1 MKRRQFITLLG
12 GAAAAPWPH
21 AARAQ
26 QGDRVRALLLRIY
39 RAQAEGDAARIGQFI
54 KEIESQVGWT
64 AQLPWSAGTIEQRRT
79 DGLRLLRQVPAITAL
94 AQLDSSGKEQLRV
107 SRLSMDVVGSQTD
120 FSRDPKFTET
130 VAHKVYYGPV
140 YFVRRELEHVAV
152 PEHVVVPERGEL
164 SGIGILVLKA
174 DGLIKVL
181 TPIDGKPAAK
191 AGIMANDIITALDDE
206 PVQGLT
212 LNQVV
217 EKMRGPANTK
227 IKLTI
232 MREGHDQ
239 PIELSITR
247 DVIRGTPGVGADV
260 STVVR
265 AETPATGPQ
274 PYMTLALAS
283 PRRESGVSVAEVNL
297 KLVWDVISQMT
308 VGEQGLAY
316 LLDAQNRV
324 IVHPDVSLARRDFS
338 GLAQVQAARAAGA
351 GAITAPVEVA
361 RDINGREVLTAYA
374 AVAPLGWLV
383 FVEAPA
389 EETNAPAQ

>member
-1 MKRRQFITLLG
+1 MRRREFITLLG

-39 RAQAEGDAARIGQFI
+39 RAQAEGAAARIGQFI

-64 AQLPWSAGTIEQRRT
+64 TQLPWSAGTIEQWRT
-79 DGLRLLRQVPAITAL
+79 LLRQVPAITAL

-107 SRLSMDVVGSQTD
+107 SRLSMDVVGSETD
-120 FSRDPKFTET
+120 FSHDPKFTEA

-265 AETPATGPQ
+265 AETSVPDPE
-274 PYMTLALAS
+274 PYVTLALAG

-297 KLVWDVISQMT
+297 KTAKSLGLTVPPSLLAIADEVI
-308 VGEQGLAY
+308 E
-316 LLDAQNRV
+316 
-324 IVHPDVSLARRDFS
+324 
-338 GLAQVQAARAAGA
+338 
-351 GAITAPVEVA
+351 
-361 RDINGREVLTAYA
+361 
-374 AVAPLGWLV
+374 
-383 FVEAPA
+383 
-389 EETNAPAQ
+389 